1 MPVDLRQLR
10 QFVAVAEEL
19 SFRNAATRLNMSQP
33 PLSSA
38 IRQLEE
44 DLGRKLL
51 ERNNRN
57 VRLTQVG
64 EVFLREARRTIA
76 QAEHAISVARRAGDG
91 VYGSLRISF
100 VPTASLSVLPLLVK
114 EFRTRYPDADV
125 RLEADTTGTQLV
137 ALDKGRTDVA
147 LIVVPLQNRSN
158 IRLIPFRR
166 ERMLIALQKDHRLAN
181 VDTIELKDLAE
192 EEFLAFPFSEGPGF
206 NSLFMTACQRAGFSP
221 TIKQEVAQM
230 LTKIMLVATGLG
242 IGLVPEPM
250 TVIPMPDVVY
260 RPITDQGEPMTFDM
274 AFAVSTTNDNLMVDR
289 FLEMAKQYSNH
300 SGSLS
305 DSLQHARSESEG

>member
-1 MPVDLRQLR
+1 MTVDLRQLR

-64 EVFLREARRTIA
+64 DVFLREARRTIA
-76 QAEHAISVARRAGDG
+76 QAEHAIAMARRAGDG
-91 VYGSLRISF
+91 VAGSLRITF
-100 VPTASLSVLPLLVK
+100 VPTASLSVLPQLVK
-114 EFRTRYPDADV
+114 EFRNRYPEADV
-125 RLEADTTGTQLV
+125 RLEADTTGTQLL
-137 ALDKGRTDVA
+137 ALDKGRSDIA

-158 IRLIPFRR
+158 IRLTPFRR
-166 ERMLIALQKDHRLAN
+166 ERMLIALPQDHRFAN
-181 VDTIELKDLAE
+181 AESIELKELAE

-206 NSLFMTACQRAGFSP
+206 NSIFMTACQRAGFSP
-221 TIKQEVAQM
+221 TIKQEVSQM

-250 TVIPMPDVVY
+250 TAVPMPNVVF
-260 RPITDQGEPMTFDM
+260 RPITDKGEQMTFDM
-274 AFAVSTTNDNLMVDR
+274 AFAVSTSNDNLLVDR
-289 FLEMAKQYSNH
+289 FLETAKEFSNH
-300 SGSLS
+300 
-305 DSLQHARSESEG
+305 